1 MDEKRARRNAKS
13 SLTRRSN
20 NLYSMIENNRPVE
33 EITEALE
40 LVEIDYKTVVEKHE
54 ALVEKVDDEE
64 FDKEEKWIEDCRE
77 KTLILK
83 FRAKDYILKSKQ
95 EQVTQDTCAENDIA
109 KKTQETQE
117 NNGENTSTAII
128 ENQIPEQNTDSNSQ
142 DVELTE
148 ETEQTVQELTPQ
160 PAVQQ
165 MDNNAESPTS
175 NKEVKSCAFKVEKP
189 KLPKFS
195 GDVRD
200 YVIFRGDFK
209 HVVES
214 QYSDRDAITILRAS
228 LQGKPLELIKGIGCD
243 YKAAWEYL
251 DSIYGDP
258 RFIADTI
265 TQDISKFK
273 ALQDGED
280 ARFCELVHLVNRSY
294 NTLKEVGRPNDMNNN
309 HMLALIEQ
317 KMSSDDRKVWARDLE
332 REKKEA
338 TLENIMKWMTT
349 EMKSRMRASAP
360 LRNQGR
366 TRWNVNHVGHEEHE
380 RHKCWLCKT
389 STHWVDQCSKLEA

>member
-1 MDEKRARRNAKS
+1 
-13 SLTRRSN
+13 
-20 NLYSMIENNRPVE
+20 
-33 EITEALE
+33 
-40 LVEIDYKTVVEKHE
+40 
-54 ALVEKVDDEE
+54 
-64 FDKEEKWIEDCRE
+64 
-77 KTLILK
+77 
-83 FRAKDYILKSKQ
+83 
-95 EQVTQDTCAENDIA
+95 
-109 KKTQETQE
+109 
-117 NNGENTSTAII
+117 
-128 ENQIPEQNTDSNSQ
+128 
-142 DVELTE
+142 
-148 ETEQTVQELTPQ
+148 
-160 PAVQQ
+160 

-200 YVIFRGDFK
+200 YVIFRADFK

-214 QYSDRDAITILRAS
+214 QFL

-258 RFIADTI
+258 RFIADAI

-273 ALQDGED
+273 ALQDDED
-280 ARFCELVHLVNRSY
+280 ARFCEQVHLVNRSY

-332 REKKEA
+332 REQKG
-338 TLENIMKWMTT
+338 
-349 EMKSRMRASAP
+349 
-360 LRNQGR
+360 LRWPSG
-366 TRWNVNHVGHEEHE
+366 
-380 RHKCWLCKT
+380 
-389 STHWVDQCSKLEA
+389 

>member
-1 MDEKRARRNAKS
+1 
-13 SLTRRSN
+13 
-20 NLYSMIENNRPVE
+20 
-33 EITEALE
+33 
-40 LVEIDYKTVVEKHE
+40 
-54 ALVEKVDDEE
+54 
-64 FDKEEKWIEDCRE
+64 
-77 KTLILK
+77 LK
-83 FRAKDYILKSKQ
+83 LKQ
-95 EQVTQDTCAENDIA
+95 EQVTQDTCGESYIA

-117 NNGENTSTAII
+117 NNGENTGENTSTVII
-128 ENQIPEQNTDSNSQ
+128 ENQTPEQNTDSNSQ
-142 DVELTE
+142 DVEITE

-160 PAVQQ
+160 PVVQQ
-165 MDNNAESPTS
+165 MDNNADSPTS

-200 YVIFRGDFK
+200 YVIFRADFK

-228 LQGKPLELIKGIGCD
+228 LQGKPLELTKGIRCD
-243 YKAAWEYL
+243 YKAAWAYL
-251 DSIYGDP
+251 VSIYGDP

-273 ALQDGED
+273 TLQDGED

-294 NTLKEVGRPNDMNNN
+294 STLIEVGRPNDMNNN

-317 KMSSDDRKVWARDLE
+317 KMSSDDRKVWARDPE
-332 REKKEA
+332 RERKEA

-349 EMKSRMRASAP
+349 EMKSLEVSLIRNSVAKDLRLKGKDGDVTITKVGGEEEEIHTKLYKVSLLSLENSSVHHITAIGIPSIRDNVASVDVGKVSEK
-360 LRNQGR
+360 LGLEGR
-366 TRWNVNHVGHEEHE
+366 
-380 RHKCWLCKT
+380 
-389 STHWVDQCSKLEA
+389 KLVRGNGPIDIQYLLELIMPRCIPVKQRKLKI

>member
-1 MDEKRARRNAKS
+1 MLCWCN
-13 SLTRRSN
+13 
-20 NLYSMIENNRPVE
+20 
-33 EITEALE
+33 
-40 LVEIDYKTVVEKHE
+40 
-54 ALVEKVDDEE
+54 
-64 FDKEEKWIEDCRE
+64 
-77 KTLILK
+77 
-83 FRAKDYILKSKQ
+83 
-95 EQVTQDTCAENDIA
+95 
-109 KKTQETQE
+109 
-117 NNGENTSTAII
+117 
-128 ENQIPEQNTDSNSQ
+128 
-142 DVELTE
+142 VELTE

-160 PAVQQ
+160 PVAQQ
-165 MDNNAESPTS
+165 MDNNSESPTS

-200 YVIFRGDFK
+200 YVIFRADFK
-209 HVVES
+209 HAVES

-338 TLENIMKWMTT
+338 TLENIPH
-349 EMKSRMRASAP
+349 ESISPSAKP
-360 LRNQGR
+360 R
-366 TRWNVNHVGHEEHE
+366 
-380 RHKCWLCKT
+380 
-389 STHWVDQCSKLEA
+389 